1 MKSKISSNRSFGVLF
16 SIVFLLIAFWP
27 FFNSHNFND
36 IKIWSLILSSILL
49 ILAIIKSKIL
59 TPFNIAWIKFGNLLG
74 RIIAPIV
81 LATLYF
87 FVLTPIGLLL
97 KLFKK
102 DILNLRIKK
111 DVKTYWLTRDFKI
124 LFKKQF

>member
-1 MKSKISSNRSFGVLF
+1 MKSKKSSNKSFGILF

-27 FFNSHNFND
+27 VLNTHNLND
-36 IKIWSLILSSILL
+36 IKIWSLIVSAILL

-59 TPFNIAWIKFGNLLG
+59 TPFNIAWIKFGNVLG
-74 RIIAPIV
+74 KIIAPIV
-81 LATLYF
+81 LATLF
-87 FVLTPIGLLL
+87 FLVVTPIGLLL
-97 KLFKK
+97 KLFNK
-102 DILNLRIKK
+102 DILNLSIKK

>member
-27 FFNSHNFND
+27 VFSSHNFND